1 MGLGFGLGLEPL
13 HRACGPPVVLHVTLD
28 TVADA
33 EAQPAQGS
41 DEALLVGRSDH
52 RVAAVQLH
60 GEGRGAALVFHLH
73 PGHGAW
79 LPCVVLHIALDTVA
93 WEWRGEGLGSGV

>member
-1 MGLGFGLGLEPL
+1 M
-13 HRACGPPVVLHVTLD
+13 TLD

-60 GEGRGAALVFHLH
+60 GEGRGAALVLDVH
-73 PGHGAW
+73 PRHGAW